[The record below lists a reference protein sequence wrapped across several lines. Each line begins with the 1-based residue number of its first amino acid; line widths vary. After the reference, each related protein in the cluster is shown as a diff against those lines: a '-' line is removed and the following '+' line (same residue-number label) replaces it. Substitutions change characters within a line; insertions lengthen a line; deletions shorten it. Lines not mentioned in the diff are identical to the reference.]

1 MKHFPS
7 VFLIGLGLALSCHH
21 PEVEYV
27 DFDTFQPI
35 SVQSAPFFMED
46 GNLNPDVAMM
56 GDTDLEP
63 DTKVAR
69 TEGVTLVKDLLGV
82 VNSNSLVH
90 IAGVFQGHDVDG
102 SPSPASLSCRPPG
115 PSRT

>member
-56 GDTDLEP
+56 GDTDLEQ

-69 TEGVTLVKDLLGV
+69 TEGVPFRGHLALLPIGRVKFLLRQCA
-82 VNSNSLVH
+82 N
-90 IAGVFQGHDVDG
+90 
-102 SPSPASLSCRPPG
+102 PAVLG
-115 PSRT
+115 